1 MTSIGAAAH
10 TPPDAH
16 AELASHRLCI
26 ELIRR
31 VLAMSPAEIERA
43 CWKLG
48 IASPPAAA
56 APWHGRPSRRSAF
69 LRRQQTRRAAA

>member
-1 MTSIGAAAH
+1 MTTLDVT

-31 VLAMSPAEIERA
+31 VLAMSPTEIERA

-56 APWHGRPSRRSAF
+56 AAPWRGRPSRRSAF
-69 LRRQQTRRAAA
+69 LRRRLARGAAA